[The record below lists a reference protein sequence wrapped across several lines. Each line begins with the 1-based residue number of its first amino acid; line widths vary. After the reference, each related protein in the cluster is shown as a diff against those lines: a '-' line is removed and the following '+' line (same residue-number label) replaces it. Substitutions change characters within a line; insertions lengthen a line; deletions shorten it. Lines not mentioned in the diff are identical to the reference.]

1 MKKLY
6 LKLLTL
12 SLVGVLLLA
21 GCSPDGVD
29 EVTNNENEDQ
39 VIVDETDV
47 DEAEDLDDVDE
58 AGSEDVVFTAE
69 ELSEFDGKDGS
80 PAYISVDGN
89 VYDVTNVS
97 YWNGGDHNGF
107 EAGRDLTEEIKNAS
121 PHGVS
126 KLKGLPVVGRLE
138 D

>member
-12 SLVGVLLLA
+12 SLVGLLLLS
-21 GCSPDGVD
+21 GCSTDQGDQVSND
-29 EVTNNENEDQ
+29 ESEDQ
-39 VIVDETDV
+39 VIVDEAEV
-47 DEAEDLDDVDE
+47 DEADQVESEDLILT
-58 AGSEDVVFTAE
+58 SE

-80 PAYISVDGN
+80 LAYISIDGN
-89 VYDVTNVS
+89 IYDVTNVPPWS
-97 YWNGGDHNGF
+97 GGDHNGF
-107 EAGRDLTEEIKNAS
+107 EAGRDLTEEIKTIS

-126 KLKGLPVVGRLE
+126 KLKDLPVIGQLE